1 MNTPHVSTLITALAT
16 TALGF
21 VSVAGAQVQQQP
33 PPNPAPATSETEGT
47 AADRTAPNPQ
57 ATRPVAPADTQTD
70 PRPST
75 NPAEGTAADRTPP
88 GSTSTTHPGQ
98 DASQRSEL
106 VGAAVVTPAGAPIG
120 EVVDVV
126 FDSVSKPAF
135 VVIASEGKAS
145 AVPYSVASSMKS
157 GDKVVMDQ
165 SRLKS
170 APKVNQGE
178 WRSSSSETWKSD
190 AKKYWNKG

>member
-1 MNTPHVSTLITALAT
+1 MNILHVSISLTALAA

-21 VSVAGAQVQQQP
+21 VGVAGAQEQQQQP
-33 PPNPAPATSETEGT
+33 DPRPATSETEGT
-47 AADRTAPNPQ
+47 AADRTAPNQ
-57 ATRPVAPADTQTD
+57 RATRPA
-70 PRPST
+70 T

-88 GSTSTTHPGQ
+88 GSTSATGPASGQ
-98 DASQRSEL
+98 SQRSEL
-106 VGAAVVTPAGAPIG
+106 VGATVVTPNGAAIG

-135 VVIASEGKAS
+135 VVIASDGAAS

-165 SRLKS
+165 SKLKS
-170 APKVNQGE
+170 APKMKQGE
-178 WRSSSSETWKSD
+178 WRSKSSENWKSD
-190 AKKYWNKG
+190 SSRYWNKG